1 MKTDNR
7 DKDAGPMRAR
17 HASRPGRGSRIVG
30 DDDGSVVTEYGLLA
44 VVVATVAAL
53 LIQWVSGGALL
64 GLFDDLL
71 ASARAIVGL

>member
-1 MKTDNR
+1 MGKVNGE
-7 DKDAGPMRAR
+7 AG
-17 HASRPGRGSRIVG
+17 GRIVS

-64 GLFDDLL
+64 SLFDDLL

>member
-1 MKTDNR
+1 MGTGNCYS
-7 DKDAGPMRAR
+7 DAGAMRAR
-17 HASRPGRGSRIVG
+17 HASRLGRGGRVIS
-30 DDDGSVVTEYGLLA
+30 DEDGSVVTEYGLLA

-71 ASARAIVGL
+71 ASARSIVGL